1 MHLYFLEAKNK
12 YILDDLVQFSVIIW
26 VVNEDLYLI
35 DLFVNNDYKV

>member
-1 MHLYFLEAKNK
+1 MDLYFLEAKNK

-26 VVNEDLYLI
+26 VVDEDLYLI